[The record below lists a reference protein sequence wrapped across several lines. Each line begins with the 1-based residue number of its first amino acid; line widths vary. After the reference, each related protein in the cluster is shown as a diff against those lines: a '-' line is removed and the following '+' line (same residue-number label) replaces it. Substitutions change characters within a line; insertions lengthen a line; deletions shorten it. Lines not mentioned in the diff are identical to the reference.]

1 MKSFLLFFLLFSYT
15 LEARELKM
23 ATIKS
28 DVDRN
33 TTEFLME
40 VDDQSTI
47 HSIRIKTTTHSGSIF
62 EDFTVSADEV
72 MSSGAVLRMERG
84 YVAVRMEVEKS
95 FSITE
100 GGGIILDYLVS
111 GVSGYREKM
120 TLKLIKKGSDFV
132 LQTNTGA
139 PINHF
144 FFKGNRH
151 PVLGV
156 VGVRDIVL
164 SQQ

>member
-1 MKSFLLFFLLFSYT
+1 MKSFILFFLLFSLT
-15 LEARELKM
+15 AQAREIKM

-40 VDDQSTI
+40 VDEQDTI
-47 HSIRIKTTTHSGSIF
+47 HSIRIKTTTQSGSIF
-62 EDFTVSADEV
+62 EDFTVSSEEV
-72 MSSGAVLRMERG
+72 LRSGAVLHQQRG
-84 YVAVRMEVEKS
+84 YQAVRLEVDKS
-95 FSITE
+95 FNIGQ

-111 GVSGYREKM
+111 GVSGYRMKM
-120 TLKLIKKGSDFV
+120 TLRLIKQGADFV
-132 LQTNTGA
+132 LQTNGGA
-139 PINHF
+139 PVNHF

-151 PVLGV
+151 PVFGV
-156 VGVRDIVL
+156 IGVREIVL